1 MILSFTPRKG
11 EVLMRQLVYKD
22 LFFFRVTWLVNLSM
36 PLLFFILE
44 PDGEMLFPMSC
55 LFITLSSVMTLIFM
69 DERNKSD
76 IIINSL
82 PVSRKDII
90 IARYISCAI
99 FIVGGILSTMLVV
112 FLIRGIVV
120 IGDIGA
126 YHPNLYIEIPWYEVI
141 NGAVYALF
149 FVVILFPSYYGTK
162 SKVVRSI
169 ISAASMGVGVIFW
182 MFISDGLNETAP
194 SFIEWI
200 MNPMHIGVFIVGF
213 ITLVSIYIASMFLT
227 IKIYETR
234 DL

>member
-1 MILSFTPRKG
+1 
-11 EVLMRQLVYKD
+11 MRQLIYKD
-22 LFFFRVTWLVNLSM
+22 LFFFRVTWLVNFVM
-36 PLLFFILE
+36 PLLLFMLE
-44 PDGEMLFPMSC
+44 PSGELLFPMSC

-76 IIINSL
+76 IVINSL

-141 NGAVYALF
+141 NGVVYAVFL
-149 FVVILFPSYYGTK
+149 VVTFFPSYYGTK

-169 ISAASMGVGVIFW
+169 VSAASIGVGGILW
-182 MFISDGLNETAP
+182 IFISDGLNETTP

-200 MNPMHIGVFIVGF
+200 MNPLHIGVFIIGF
-213 ITLVSIYIASMFLT
+213 ITLVSMYIASMFLT
-227 IKIYETR
+227 IKIYGSR

>member
-1 MILSFTPRKG
+1 
-11 EVLMRQLVYKD
+11 MRQLIYKD

-82 PVSRKDII
+82 PLSRKDII

-99 FIVGGILSTMLVV
+99 FIVGGMVSTMLVV
-112 FLIRGIVV
+112 FLIRGIAV
-120 IGDIGA
+120 IDDIGA
-126 YHPNLYIEIPWYEVI
+126 YHPNLYIEIPWYGVV
-141 NGAVYALF
+141 NGAVYALV
-149 FVVILFPSYYGTK
+149 FVAAFFPSYYGTK
-162 SKVVRSI
+162 SKIARSI
-169 ISAASMGVGVIFW
+169 LSGASMAVGGIAWIF
-182 MFISDGLNETAP
+182 IGDGLNETAP
-194 SFIEWI
+194 SFINWI
-200 MNPMHIGVFIVGF
+200 MNPSHLGVFIVGG
-213 ITLVSIYIASMFLT
+213 IILTSVYIASMFLT
-227 IKIYETR
+227 IKIYGSR

>member
-1 MILSFTPRKG
+1 
-11 EVLMRQLVYKD
+11 
-22 LFFFRVTWLVNLSM
+22 VNLVLPLVLFM
-36 PLLFFILE
+36 LDPGGELLFS
-44 PDGEMLFPMSC
+44 MSC

-76 IIINSL
+76 IVINSL

-141 NGAVYALF
+141 NGAVYAVF

-169 ISAASMGVGVIFW
+169 VSAASMGVGVILW
-182 MFISDGLNETAP
+182 MFISEGLNETAP

-200 MNPMHIGVFIVGF
+200 MNPMHTGVFIVGF
-213 ITLVSIYIASMFLT
+213 ITLVSIYIASMLLT

>member
-1 MILSFTPRKG
+1 
-11 EVLMRQLVYKD
+11 MRQLIYKD
-22 LFFFRVTWLVNLSM
+22 LFFFRMMWLVNFVM
-36 PLLFFILE
+36 PLLFFMLE
-44 PDGEMLFPMSC
+44 PSGEFLFPMSC

-69 DERNKSD
+69 DERNNSD

-90 IARYISCAI
+90 IARYVSSAI

-112 FLIRGIVV
+112 FLVRGIVV

-141 NGAVYALF
+141 NGAVYAVF

-169 ISAASMGVGVIFW
+169 VSAASMGVGVIFW
-182 MFISDGLNETAP
+182 MFISDGLNEKTP

-213 ITLVSIYIASMFLT
+213 ITLVSIYIVSMFLT
-227 IKIYETR
+227 IKIYEAR

>member
-1 MILSFTPRKG
+1 
-11 EVLMRQLVYKD
+11 MRQLIYKD
-22 LFFFRVTWLVNLSM
+22 LFFFRVTWLVNLIM
-36 PLLFFILE
+36 PLVLFMLD
-44 PDGEMLFPMSC
+44 PSGELLFSMSC
-55 LFITLSSVMTLIFM
+55 LFITISSVMTLTFM

-90 IARYISCAI
+90 VARYISCAI
-99 FIVGGILSTMLVV
+99 FIVGGMLSTMLVV

-126 YHPNLYIEIPWYEVI
+126 YHPNLYIEVPWYEVI
-141 NGAVYALF
+141 NGVVYAVFL
-149 FVVILFPSYYGTK
+149 VVTFFPSYYGTK

-169 ISAASMGVGVIFW
+169 VSAASIGMGGILW
-182 MFISDGLNETAP
+182 IFISDGLNETAP

-200 MNPMHIGVFIVGF
+200 MNPVHIGVFIVGG
-213 ITLVSIYIASMFLT
+213 IILASVYIASMFLT
-227 IKIYETR
+227 IKIYGSR

>member
-1 MILSFTPRKG
+1 
-11 EVLMRQLVYKD
+11 MRQLVYKD
-22 LFFFRVTWLVNLSM
+22 LFFFRVIWIVNLVM
-36 PLLFFILE
+36 PLLFFML
-44 PDGEMLFPMSC
+44 DASGELLFPMSC
-55 LFITLSSVMTLIFM
+55 LFITFSSVMTLTVM

-76 IIINSL
+76 IVINSL

-99 FIVGGILSTMLVV
+99 FIVGAILSTMLVV

-120 IGDIGA
+120 ISDIGV

-141 NGAVYALF
+141 NGAVYATF
-149 FVVILFPSYYGTK
+149 FVVTFFPSYYGTK

-169 ISAASMGVGVIFW
+169 GSAASIGVGVILW
-182 MFISDGLNETAP
+182 IFISDGLNETTS
-194 SFIEWI
+194 SFSEWI
-200 MNPMHIGVFIVGF
+200 MNPVHIGVFIVGGM
-213 ITLVSIYIASMFLT
+213 ILASAYIASMFLT

>member
-11 EVLMRQLVYKD
+11 EVPMRQLIYKD
-22 LFFFRVTWLVNLSM
+22 LFFFRVMWLVYLIM
-36 PLLFFILE
+36 PFVLFMLDPSVELLFS
-44 PDGEMLFPMSC
+44 MSC
-55 LFITLSSVMTLIFM
+55 LFITLSSVMTLTFM

-99 FIVGGILSTMLVV
+99 FIIGGMLSTMLVV
-112 FLIRGIVV
+112 FLIRGIAV
-120 IGDIGA
+120 IGDIGV

-141 NGAVYALF
+141 NGAVYAIF
-149 FVVILFPSYYGTK
+149 FVVTFFPSYYGTK

-169 ISAASMGVGVIFW
+169 VSAASIGVGGILW
-182 MFISDGLNETAP
+182 IFISDGLNETAL

-200 MNPMHIGVFIVGF
+200 MNPMHVAVFIAGF
-213 ITLVSIYIASMFLT
+213 ITLVSIYIVSMFLT